1 MINGFGLQRLGI
13 FAIRQP
19 VVATFVVLAIT
30 IVALF
35 GVTRLQ
41 FSGENIEILRDGS
54 QELANYDELLA
65 NFRDFNNDAVVL
77 MRLENLATVE
87 GIELF
92 RELNFEFTLDERVE
106 SILSIFALVR
116 YGGPETGWE
125 FALPAEFE
133 TDDQVLEALQQ
144 MAKDIPSSQSLFSP
158 NYDSAVM
165 VVYTKAEAT
174 ADKNVQ
180 ETMQYLTDLAK
191 EFETENIK
199 ISIAGQPAIRSD
211 IIHSI
216 FSDLLWLAPIAIGL
230 CALLS
235 FILFRHPVAMV
246 LCALPSILAILW
258 FLGGVG
264 IFGIPLNFL
273 TNILP
278 VLLIVIV
285 FADTLHLYLKWQKK
299 FRENED
305 PMEALEAAVRQIG
318 PACALS
324 SLTTGAA
331 LLSLTFS
338 GNNGLLELGVIG
350 ALAVLGGF
358 VSLIMALPL
367 GLYWALKA
375 GFSHKV
381 STASSLSRVAAPAV
395 KLLQYRKTAIVAGLL
410 LCVTGL
416 YAHQNIDS
424 RFRLIDYLG
433 NQSEVGQS
441 EGYIDQTYF
450 GTTPLFAIVDMD
462 ESLPLD
468 DPANEK
474 RVYDTGYAAAEVFG
488 QRSYYSLAD
497 FADEI
502 KRTGGS
508 IDESLIDELPRFL
521 TSRFISENK
530 KQVLVTIFS
539 SANLSANEMQ
549 AKLLAFEQALEQRGL
564 KDVVKIT
571 GYPVLSGVVA
581 PRLMDN
587 LRISLL
593 LAVILSIAL
602 VAIAAR
608 SLKLGLSCL
617 IPNLLPIVCVELIL
631 YLTGVPLNMSIT
643 VALTVAFGIAVD
655 DSIHMLNQYLLNR
668 EEHDNMPAVA
678 GAIKEVTPAIFSTTL
693 ILSGGLVVM
702 SFSSLPAMAVFSA
715 VVIMTL
721 VFAFLADIFQLP
733 AYLAIAKWRE

>member
-1 MINGFGLQRLGI
+1 MINGFGLHRLGL

-19 VVATFVVLAIT
+19 VITT
-30 IVALF
+30 IVLLMISIAAAI
-35 GVTRLQ
+35 GVSRIQ

-54 QELANYDELLA
+54 QELANYDELLTS
-65 NFRDFNNDAVVL
+65 FRDFNNDAVVL

-106 SILSIFALVR
+106 SILSIFSLVR
-116 YGGPETGWE
+116 YGGEETGWE

-133 TDDQVLEALQQ
+133 TDEQVVEALKQ
-144 MAKDIPSSQSLFSP
+144 MAEDIPSSQSLFSP

-165 VVYTKAEAT
+165 VVYTKAEAV
-174 ADKNVQ
+174 ADNNVQ
-180 ETMQYLTDLAK
+180 ETMQWFAELGK
-191 EFETENIK
+191 EFETEGVQ

-216 FSDLLWLAPIAIGL
+216 FSDLVWLAPIALIL
-230 CALLS
+230 CALLA
-235 FILFRHPVAMV
+235 FVLFRHPVAMV
-246 LCALPSILAILW
+246 LCALPSVLAIFW
-258 FLGGVG
+258 FVGGAGLAGV
-264 IFGIPLNFL
+264 PLNFL

-299 FRENED
+299 STEYED
-305 PMEALEAAVRQIG
+305 PLEALDSAVCEIG

-324 SLTTGAA
+324 SVTTAAA
-331 LLSLTFS
+331 LLSLCFS
-338 GNNGLLELGVIG
+338 GNNGLFELGIVG
-350 ALAVLGGF
+350 AVSVLGGF
-358 VSLIMALPL
+358 VCLIMGLPL
-367 GLYWALKA
+367 GLYWALRA
-375 GFSHKV
+375 GFKHQRS
-381 STASSLSRVAAPAV
+381 AANSLSVIAAPAM
-395 KLLQYRKTAIVAGLL
+395 KLLEYRKTVLITGLALTAAGLF
-410 LCVTGL
+410 
-416 YAHQNIDS
+416 AHQNIDS

-441 EGYIDQTYF
+441 EGYIDQTYS

-462 ESLPLD
+462 TNLRLD
-468 DPANEK
+468 DPQNEQ
-474 RVYDTGYAAAEVFG
+474 RVYDTTEAAAEVFG
-488 QRSYYSLAD
+488 AGSFYSLAD

-508 IDESLIDELPRFL
+508 IDESLIDQLPRFL
-521 TSRFISENK
+521 TSRFISEDKNK
-530 KQVLVTIFS
+530 ILVTIFS
-539 SANLSANEMQ
+539 SANLSASEMQ
-549 AKLLAFEQALEQRGL
+549 LRLQRLNDALESRGL
-564 KDVVKIT
+564 QDFVRVT

-593 LAVILSIAL
+593 LAVLLSITII
-602 VAIAAR
+602 AIGAR
-608 SLKLGLSCL
+608 SIKLGLSCL
-617 IPNLLPIVCVELIL
+617 VPNLLPIVCVELIL
-631 YLTGVPLNMSIT
+631 YLAGIPLNMSIT

-668 EEHDNMPAVA
+668 KHHDNTLAVA

-702 SFSSLPAMAVFSA
+702 AFSSLPAMAVFSA